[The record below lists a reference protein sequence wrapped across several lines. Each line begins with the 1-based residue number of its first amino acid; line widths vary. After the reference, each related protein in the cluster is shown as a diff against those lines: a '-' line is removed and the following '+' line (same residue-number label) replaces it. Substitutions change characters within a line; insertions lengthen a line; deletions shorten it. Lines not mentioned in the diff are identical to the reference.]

1 MSSSYS
7 YSQGPNT
14 LEVSMELFALNRRR
28 LTDKLRKADNTQAK
42 SFVVL
47 QGGTTVNRYCTD
59 AAMVVFRQVIASSL
73 LNIITICFNNYHLL
87 QESFFHWAFGVI
99 EPDFY
104 GAICVETGSSYLF
117 IPHFPDDYAGL
128 ISTFGHPELDLIN

>member
-28 LTDKLRKADNTQAK
+28 LTDKLRKTDSIPAK

-47 QGGTTVNRYCTD
+47 QGGATANRYCTD
-59 AAMVVFRQVIASSL
+59 AAMVVFRQVI
-73 LNIITICFNNYHLL
+73 
-87 QESFFHWAFGVI
+87 FFFTL
-99 EPDFY
+99 Y
-104 GAICVETGSSYLF
+104 
-117 IPHFPDDYAGL
+117 
-128 ISTFGHPELDLIN
+128 NM